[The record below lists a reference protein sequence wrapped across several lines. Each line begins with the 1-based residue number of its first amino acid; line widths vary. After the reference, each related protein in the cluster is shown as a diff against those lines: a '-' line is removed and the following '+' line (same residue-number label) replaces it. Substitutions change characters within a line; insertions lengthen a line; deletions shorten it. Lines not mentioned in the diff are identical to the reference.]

1 MSLNKALL
9 LVSLIA
15 FSACAYFISIQ
26 FIIPDTLCLLGLIGY
41 IWFEEVRPDEALT
54 KRLDGE
60 IKEKA
65 STAETAA
72 LEARIAKLEHLVVKM
87 SAGAMFS

>member
-15 FSACAYFISIQ
+15 FSACTYFISIQ

-41 IWFEEVRPDEALT
+41 MWFEEVRPDDALIEQI
-54 KRLDGE
+54 DAE
-60 IKEKA
+60 IK
-65 STAETAA
+65 
-72 LEARIAKLEHLVVKM
+72 
-87 SAGAMFS
+87 